1 MSIASWPL
9 WIGFHVFVIAALL
22 VDLLVVHRGE
32 RVVRKR
38 EAAGWTI
45 VWVTC
50 AMVFAGGVAWAFSAD
65 KSLEFVAGYLI
76 EKSLSV
82 DNLFVF
88 LMLFRAFRVP
98 DAYQHRVLFWG
109 VFGAIVLR
117 AIMIALGVGLIRHF
131 EPIILVFA
139 GLLVF
144 SSLQLFLEK
153 EEADELD
160 IEHNRLVRWTRRLLP
175 LSDRYD
181 GSRFFTRVEGAW
193 RATPLLLVLVVV
205 ELSDVMFAVDSI
217 PAVFG
222 VSQDP
227 FIVYTSNIFAIL
239 GLRAL
244 YFLLA
249 SALAGLRFLK
259 PSLAMVLL
267 FVGGK
272 MIAAYFGVHV
282 PIGIALGVVGALLGI
297 GVGLSLLWPGAAAAD
312 DPGGPAPEAGLSA
325 DSAAGGERPLSAR
338 EESR

>member
-9 WIGFHVFVIAALL
+9 WIAFHVFVVAALL
-22 VDLLVVHRGE
+22 VDLLVLHRGD

-38 EAAGWTI
+38 EAAGWSI

-50 AMVFAGGVAWAFSAD
+50 AMVFSGGVAWGFGAD

-109 VFGAIVLR
+109 VFGAIMLR
-117 AIMIALGVGLIRHF
+117 AIMIALGVGLIRRF
-131 EPIILVFA
+131 EPVILVFA

-144 SSLQLFLEK
+144 SAIQLFLEK
-153 EEADELD
+153 EEGDDLD
-160 IEHNRLVRWTRRLLP
+160 IEHHRLVRWVRKVLP
-175 LSDRYD
+175 LSERYE
-181 GSRFFTRVEGAW
+181 GSRFFTRSEDAL
-193 RATPLLLVLVVV
+193 RATPLFLVLVVV

-259 PSLAMVLL
+259 PSLALVLL

-297 GVGLSLLWPGAAAAD
+297 GVALSLLWPASA
-312 DPGGPAPEAGLSA
+312 GPAPAPGLTPDLPA
-325 DSAAGGERPLSAR
+325 ERERPLSER
-338 EESR
+338 GESR